1 MVVMEPLLTGWLAYL
16 QSLPWHTGGQIA
28 LAALLGGIIG
38 LEREWTGHTAGLRT
52 TMLVAVGSCLFTVL
66 SVEAFPVKGTS
77 QDTAR
82 IAAQIVSGIGFL
94 GAGAV
99 FQSKNHV
106 KGLTTA
112 ATIWLVAAIGM
123 AAGTRMYFVAT
134 FTTIIT
140 AIVLVALKPVSAW
153 LQQRPREHR
162 ARMRTLSRPAA
173 LQQPDR
179 QKDKDRRGAN
189 V

>member
-1 MVVMEPLLTGWLAYL
+1 MEPLLIGWIAYL
-16 QSLPWHTGGQIA
+16 QSLPWHTVGRIA
-28 LAALLGGIIG
+28 VAALLGGIIG
-38 LEREWTGHTAGLRT
+38 LEREWTGHPAGLRT
-52 TMLVAVGSCLFTVL
+52 TMLVAIGSCLFTVL
-66 SVEAFPVKGTS
+66 SVEAFPVKGTA

-99 FQSKNHV
+99 FQSKHHV
-106 KGLTTA
+106 RGLTTA

-123 AAGTRMYFVAT
+123 AAGTGMHFIAT

-140 AIVLVALKPVSAW
+140 AIVLVALRPVGDW
-153 LQQRPREHR
+153 LQRHPPVDR
-162 ARMRTLSRPAA
+162 ARMRAIRRAA
-173 LQQPDR
+173 GPEQPVS
-179 QKDKDRRGAN
+179 QKNKDTTGAN